1 MARSA
6 AARRGLVRSR
16 RLDGRSSGFGTERRK
31 SPRIDAKPCLAGLGN
46 RDDEM
51 VAVDVTAVAT
61 KATARLRGENVT
73 RWRSGFPKCAVLPS
87 LLRHPMSSS
96 LSSSGEWGWLPAD
109 WSARTPNAAGELR
122 SRQVEMLVAVRVK
135 GDQLKRPGQLGKL
148 SSRTGERERGSQAE
162 GTVKEGKKC
171 QTRRGRCSKVE
182 KQVCR

>member
-6 AARRGLVRSR
+6 AARWGLVRSR
-16 RLDGRSSGFGTERRK
+16 RLDWRSSGFGTERRK
-31 SPRIDAKPCLAGLGN
+31 SRRVAAKPCLAGLGN
-46 RDDEM
+46 RYDET
-51 VAVDVTAVAT
+51 VAVEVTAVAT
-61 KATARLRGENVT
+61 KATARLRGEENVT

-162 GTVKEGKKC
+162 GTVKEEKKKPD
-171 QTRRGRCSKVE
+171 TTGPLLKS
-182 KQVCR
+182 